1 MLALN
6 LSAYSYKWLIAQ
18 KDTHVG
24 SFCCLMNKWGLSLA
38 TWHTKDTCW
47 FRKNSTF
54 TRSIKCNASVFFTFH
69 ALHWTHI
76 LRNGNY
82 LCKELLHMKLRVING
97 RLFIC
102 FDQDLPI
109 FCSMISSTDF
119 LTQLPWMRTNFTLL
133 QENMLHLWNK
143 RVLQSI
149 GWWVFGKLNN
159 DLTLRM
165 HCDTSEV
172 LKPFL
177 KVSTLRPTLDP
188 LSVTGYRLLWVGAT
202 FWF

>member
-1 MLALN
+1 MLWRPLKVNYFLRRVMLALN

-24 SFCCLMNKWGLSLA
+24 SFCCLMNKRGLSLA

-69 ALHWTHI
+69 ALQWTHI

-102 FDQDLPI
+102 FDQDLPSSWASFLPSYFAVWFPQLISLLNYLEWELILLCCRKTCCI
-109 FCSMISSTDF
+109 FE
-119 LTQLPWMRTNFTLL
+119 TNA
-133 QENMLHLWNK
+133 
-143 RVLQSI
+143 
-149 GWWVFGKLNN
+149 
-159 DLTLRM
+159 
-165 HCDTSEV
+165 CC
-172 LKPFL
+172 
-177 KVSTLRPTLDP
+177 KV
-188 LSVTGYRLLWVGAT
+188 
-202 FWF
+202 